1 LLKLKPLVAPLVAPA
16 GGALDDQSLAANMLA
31 QAKRMEADAKGLV
44 AEAARMKKEAQKMF
58 PAVNMKSAK
67 PAPVAEEP
75 AAKHAVARRQRL
87 MQFSDEFLER
97 WEHII
102 DDVDITDVPLE
113 CIKKVVV
120 KLHGKRQR
128 TINLD
133 LLRRQGLDIEEIE
146 TVMSRT
152 LADLGEQVR
161 DVDFI
166 LDVGAIAT
174 IVQPETDK
182 LLKDL

>member
-1 LLKLKPLVAPLVAPA
+1 
-16 GGALDDQSLAANMLA
+16 
-31 QAKRMEADAKGLV
+31 
-44 AEAARMKKEAQKMF
+44 
-58 PAVNMKSAK
+58 
-67 PAPVAEEP
+67 
-75 AAKHAVARRQRL
+75 
-87 MQFSDEFLER
+87 MQFSDEFLNK

-102 DDVDITDVPLE
+102 EEVNKTEIPLE

-120 KLHGKRQR
+120 KLHGKKQR

-133 LLRRQGLDIEEIE
+133 LLRRQGLDFNEIE
-146 TVMSRT
+146 TVMTRT
-152 LADLGEQVR
+152 LTELGDAVR

-166 LDVGAIAT
+166 LDVAAIAT